1 MPCTPRPS
9 DQRALTPARL
19 VRWST
24 ATIVALLAAAVV
36 GMPAQ
41 ADEPAE
47 GLFSN
52 AVVPEVSAV
61 GHSTSAEVGV
71 RIYPTTDGTVNAVQF
86 YRGAKQRDRAFS
98 GSVWSASGT
107 RLARVTFAATSET
120 GWQVATLASP
130 VSVKAGEP
138 FSVSYFAEGGRYP
151 VSRTFTR
158 EYGQSG
164 LTVPV
169 NGGIR
174 RFTNTSQWP
183 SSGVNHG
190 MNFLV
195 DVSFIPQ
202 GGHEPTS
209 TATTRPPTTVPT
221 STTGPVSSTS
231 PTVVPAP
238 SSASPAPSSTTPT
251 PSATTTRAPEPT
263 PGPGNVPGIPPGFPN
278 ASNTGVRSG
287 VTLRD
292 SGSITVTTP
301 GAVIQGLRVNGT
313 ITVSAN
319 DVVIRDTLIRGGG
332 NGYPIRVAPG
342 VRNALIEYV
351 DIDNLNSTGIGI
363 FFNRGSGTV
372 RYADIHSAED
382 GVRVG
387 ADNVTIEQSYIHDL
401 HRMPGG
407 HHDVIQIRS
416 GNNVTIRGNSLLAY
430 VRSTD
435 DPMNAAIQIGSLTS
449 SPLQNLRVINNYMN
463 GGNYTINGGE
473 SGNIA
478 SGQFAGNVFGRDY
491 RYGVRTGIGS
501 NVSWSGNTE
510 VNLG

>member
-1 MPCTPRPS
+1 M
-9 DQRALTPARL
+9 
-19 VRWST
+19 
-24 ATIVALLAAAVV
+24 
-36 GMPAQ
+36 
-41 ADEPAE
+41 
-47 GLFSN
+47 
-52 AVVPEVSAV
+52 
-61 GHSTSAEVGV
+61 
-71 RIYPTTDGTVNAVQF
+71 
-86 YRGAKQRDRAFS
+86 
-98 GSVWSASGT
+98 
-107 RLARVTFAATSET
+107 
-120 GWQVATLASP
+120 
-130 VSVKAGEP
+130 
-138 FSVSYFAEGGRYP
+138 
-151 VSRTFTR
+151 
-158 EYGQSG
+158 
-164 LTVPV
+164 
-169 NGGIR
+169 
-174 RFTNTSQWP
+174 
-183 SSGVNHG
+183 
-190 MNFLV
+190 
-195 DVSFIPQ
+195 
-202 GGHEPTS
+202 
-209 TATTRPPTTVPT
+209 
-221 STTGPVSSTS
+221 
-231 PTVVPAP
+231 
-238 SSASPAPSSTTPT
+238 
-251 PSATTTRAPEPT
+251 
-263 PGPGNVPGIPPGFPN
+263 
-278 ASNTGVRSG
+278 
-287 VTLRD
+287 TLRD